1 MRWLADVVCLPRQL
15 LRNSTY
21 LLTRRCSERRFF
33 LRPSSLTN
41 QIALYCMALAAEKTG
56 VKVHAFCWLSNH
68 AHWIVSDPD
77 SRLPEFMQLMLSLVA
92 RTLNASYGRWEN
104 LWEGGGSSYSA
115 VRLESP
121 ESALAKLIYVLAN
134 PVDAGLVRHAH
145 DWPGLWSAPRDM
157 IADPLTVVRPSIFF
171 RKEDDGGALPLEA
184 SLRLERLPGFDHLS
198 DDQLRALIQERFAA
212 REAEIHQEFKT
223 QGRSFVGRKG
233 VLACKPTDS
242 PDTKEQRRGL
252 DPRIAEPDPDLRKL
266 ALCRLLDFWA
276 DYRVAWL
283 RLRAHAAGVVFPRGT
298 YHLRRFLGVA
308 CADTA

>member
-1 MRWLADVVCLPRQL
+1 
-15 LRNSTY
+15 
-21 LLTRRCSERRFF
+21 
-33 LRPSSLTN
+33 
-41 QIALYCMALAAEKTG
+41 
-56 VKVHAFCWLSNH
+56 
-68 AHWIVSDPD
+68 
-77 SRLPEFMQLMLSLVA
+77 
-92 RTLNASYGRWEN
+92 
-104 LWEGGGSSYSA
+104 
-115 VRLESP
+115 
-121 ESALAKLIYVLAN
+121 
-134 PVDAGLVRHAH
+134 
-145 DWPGLWSAPRDM
+145 M

-171 RKEDDGGALPLEA
+171 RKEDDCGSLPLDA
-184 SLRLERLPGFDHLS
+184 SLRLELLPGFDHLS
-198 DDQLRALIQERFAA
+198 YDQLRALIQERFAA

-223 QGRSFVGRKG
+223 QGRNFVGRKG

-298 YHLRRFLGVA
+298 YHLRRSLGVA